1 VTGPRALLLALLE
14 GLSHR
19 RLAVGAIA
27 AATVVLAIVSLFQ
40 MPLQLLP
47 EIRYPQI
54 RIIGDLPGQ
63 TSRVIE
69 ESINEPMEAA
79 LEGVPG
85 IVQLESRSGDGRA
98 YLDLFFEPD
107 YDLDRALRDVTQ
119 AAQRAQS
126 QIPPEFPEPRIF
138 AVSTMEDPVIQF
150 AFGSTTHSVVD
161 LRQRIR
167 ANLLPRLRSI
177 PGVDAVYL
185 GREEVS
191 ELVIEVDP
199 LRQASS
205 GVRLDALEGVLH
217 RATDPAPSSAMRTPS
232 FEGIGVL
239 GANGWDAGW
248 LNRQPVP
255 VEGTAQAIPLHAIG
269 SAHRAPSEESLR
281 TRLDGSSAV
290 LVTVHRSPHAHSLRL
305 AREAREVVEDVAS
318 ASAMEGILST
328 VLYDDSVVTRSA
340 VQSVVVAAVGG
351 AFLAMILLFFT
362 LRNRR
367 YVPLVA
373 AVVGVSLASAVVVLH
388 AMGMTLNLLTLA
400 GLLLSVGLGLDYAII
415 YLDRLDRLREGRGEL
430 SGERGHMPAG
440 AEASWS
446 ADRSES
452 DRRMVLDS
460 GPPAQPA
467 PAHLQAMVDV
477 AGPLLGA
484 LLTTMAAVLPFLLV
498 EGLVALL
505 FRPLIWTVV
514 VAAIFSFLFAVVLLS
529 TFSRLE
535 EEDVKPTEATPARS
549 ASGAGGTGGDRGT
562 QAEAEIEPSDQR
574 VPDRDGGVLGKE
586 SRGWRWARKPLLTW
600 GGTVALL
607 ALLLLGGR
615 ALPFEVLPVVDDGF
629 VDIRIT
635 HPVGIPAGE
644 MDRLTRDVEAQLLAL
659 EGTGA
664 LFTTVGGYFREG
676 LPSFRPGTANFMV
689 RVDTDGGDRP
699 SSSWAADARAA
710 IGELNVTELGVSITL
725 PRIRGVQTR
734 LSDADLLV
742 VLTEDSGDLLALT
755 EVETQV
761 MEILQGVEGLADV
774 ERVRGGVSPR
784 WMAQPREDVLAAYG
798 VMPATLAQA
807 MEYALE
813 GRVLRQRMENG
824 EPLALR
830 VRYDR
835 REAGG
840 PQDLAGV
847 RVPSVAGGNVRFGD
861 LVEFRL
867 IEEPTHIERREGQRV
882 VRVAA
887 QLDPAGPGPGAVGES
902 VTRALQ
908 EAELPSGVSWWLE
921 GELDAL
927 QETSRTFGIAMALAL
942 AMILTLLVVQY
953 GSLSFALAGLISIP
967 LSGAGTVI
975 LLGLLSRP
983 LDAMVLAGLLIAVGI
998 VANNVILVLSQA
1010 QESMRGV
1017 GDRTVAGQ
1025 AGGEWRT
1032 SPAQSGTAVGVV
1044 GRKDDPGP
1052 AVGGMELEE
1061 ALRTAARDRLRPI
1074 TLTVLSTVLGMSP
1087 LLWGGAEVFGLL
1099 QPLAIALTGAL
1110 LVSIPLACFLLPG
1123 LVLGMVRLW
1132 EGVGNR
1138 VRSREA

>member
-14 GLSHR
+14 GLSNR

-150 AFGSTTHSVVD
+150 AFGSTTHSVVE

-177 PGVDAVYL
+177 PGVDAVYM

-205 GVRLDALEGVLH
+205 GVRLDALEEVLH

-248 LNRQPVP
+248 LNRHPVP
-255 VEGTAQAIPLHAIG
+255 VEGTTQAIPLQAIG

-305 AREAREVVEDVAS
+305 AREAREVVEEVSA
-318 ASAMEGILST
+318 ASAMEGIQST

-373 AVVGVSLASAVVVLH
+373 VVVGVSLAAAVVVLN

-415 YLDRLDRLREGRGEL
+415 YFDRLDRLREGRVGTV
-430 SGERGHMPAG
+430 GDRGRLPAG
-440 AEASWS
+440 DPA
-446 ADRSES
+446 
-452 DRRMVLDS
+452 LDS
-460 GPPAQPA
+460 GGDPAGDEPQPA

-529 TFSRLE
+529 TF
-535 EEDVKPTEATPARS
+535 ARPEVEGTQAAESVHGHS
-549 ASGAGGTGGDRGT
+549 ARGAGGDGRDGGT
-562 QAEAEIEPSDQR
+562 QAEAAPDPSDQR
-574 VPDRDGGVLGKE
+574 RAHRDGGVLGKE
-586 SRGWRWARKPLLTW
+586 SRWWEWARKPLVTW
-600 GGTVALL
+600 GGAVALL
-607 ALLLLGGR
+607 AILLLGGR

-644 MDRLTRDVEAQLLAL
+644 MDRLTREVEAQLLAV
-659 EGTGA
+659 EGTDA

-742 VLTEDSGDLLALT
+742 VLTEDDGDLLALT

-761 MEILQGVEGLADV
+761 MELLQGVDGLADV

-798 VMPATLAQA
+798 VTPATLAQA

-861 LVEFRL
+861 LVDFQL

-887 QLDPAGPGPGAVGES
+887 QLDPAGPGPGAVGEA

-927 QETSRTFGIAMALAL
+927 QETSRTFGVAMALAL
-942 AMILTLLVVQY
+942 AMVLTLLVVQY

-1010 QESMRGV
+1010 RESMSEV
-1017 GDRTVAGQ
+1017 GGGSGTGK
-1025 AGGEWRT
+1025 AGGEGR
-1032 SPAQSGTAVGVV
+1032 PHAAESGKLGGDVGMEN
-1044 GRKDDPGP
+1044 DLQP

-1123 LVLGMVRLW
+1123 LVLGLVRLS
-1132 EGVGNR
+1132 EGVGDR
-1138 VRSREA
+1138 VRRRGAWSGES